1 MAPNARSQNPE
12 IHTKTRKA
20 RLMTATAVL
29 LDARSETQAD
39 DPFALDVRVIED
51 ARPAEQTACA
61 TNNGCAPTCAS
72 SCASTP

>member
-1 MAPNARSQNPE
+1 
-12 IHTKTRKA
+12 
-20 RLMTATAVL
+20 MTATAIL
-29 LDARSETQAD
+29 PDIDTEIDTE

>member
-1 MAPNARSQNPE
+1 
-12 IHTKTRKA
+12 
-20 RLMTATAVL
+20 MTAAATL
-29 LDARSETQAD
+29 LDARPEID
-39 DPFALDVRVIED
+39 VEDPFALDVRVIED

>member
-1 MAPNARSQNPE
+1 
-12 IHTKTRKA
+12 
-20 RLMTATAVL
+20 MTATAVS
-29 LDARSETQAD
+29 LDVRPEIDAE

-51 ARPAEQTACA
+51 ALPAEQTACA